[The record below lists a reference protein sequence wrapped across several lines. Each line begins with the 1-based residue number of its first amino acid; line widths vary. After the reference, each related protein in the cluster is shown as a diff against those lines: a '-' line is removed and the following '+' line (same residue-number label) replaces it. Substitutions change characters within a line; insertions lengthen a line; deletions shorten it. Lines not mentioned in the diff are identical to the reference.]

1 MTRKLTLFAAICAT
15 TVASAAPVLAQTTGA
30 YEPTSRIVRYDDL
43 DLNNERGRDRL
54 NTRLRM
60 AANSACG
67 FWSAKSLTDRAR
79 ANECRKAAIERVE
92 PKVADAVR
100 KAAQRYARA
109 D

>member
-15 TVASAAPVLAQTTGA
+15 TVASVAPALAQTTGA

-54 NTRLRM
+54 NIRLRM

-67 FWSAKSLTDRAR
+67 FWSAKSLTDRQR
-79 ANECRKAAIERVE
+79 ADQCRKAAVERVQ

>member
-15 TVASAAPVLAQTTGA
+15 TVASAAPALAQATGGLEA
-30 YEPTSRIVRYDDL
+30 TSRIVRYDDL

-67 FWSAKSLTDRAR
+67 FWSAKSLTDRQR
-79 ANECRKAAIERVE
+79 ANECRKAAFERAQ